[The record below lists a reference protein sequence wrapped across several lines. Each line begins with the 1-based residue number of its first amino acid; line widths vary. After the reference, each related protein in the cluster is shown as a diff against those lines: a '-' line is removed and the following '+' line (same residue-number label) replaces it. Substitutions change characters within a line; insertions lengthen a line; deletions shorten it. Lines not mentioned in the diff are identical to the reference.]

1 MCSSD
6 LVPRKDATGFGVMA
20 IDDQWK
26 ITDFVE
32 KPADP
37 PPMPGKPDAS
47 LCSMGIYIFNA
58 KYLYSERAVGEVT
71 GSAYLLE
78 VGDSKVLVD
87 CGMYQGL
94 DSDRKN
100 AEPAAVDLS
109 GLDAVLLTHAHID
122 HSGRLPLLVKQGF
135 KGKILATDPTIE
147 LSKVLLRDTA
157 HLMAEEAE

>member
-1 MCSSD
+1 MSS
-6 LVPRKDATGFGVMA
+6 
-20 IDDQWK
+20 
-26 ITDFVE
+26 
-32 KPADP
+32 
-37 PPMPGKPDAS
+37 
-47 LCSMGIYIFNA
+47 A
-58 KYLYSERAVGEVT
+58 KLTFLGAVGEVT

-147 LSKVLLRDTA
+147 LSKVLLRDTDA
-157 HLMAEEAE
+157 AVLLDPPSDPDDTDAEALA